1 MHKVKEERGAAMAA
15 AREKLQDPQPDTPSG
30 VERADD
36 LLPKRNEPEQP
47 NRKGKREN
55 LSTLIDAAAPLWR
68 ETSPSSVNR

>member
-30 VERADD
+30 VERVDD

-47 NRKGKREN
+47 NRKENSEN
-55 LSTLIDAAAPLWR
+55 LSSLTDAAAPLWQ
-68 ETSPSSVNR
+68 ETPPSSVNC